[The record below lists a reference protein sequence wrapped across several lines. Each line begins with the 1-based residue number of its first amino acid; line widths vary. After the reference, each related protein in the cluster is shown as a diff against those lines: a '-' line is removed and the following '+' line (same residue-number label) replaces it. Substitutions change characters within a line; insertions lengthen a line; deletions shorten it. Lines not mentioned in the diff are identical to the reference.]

1 MVQGRQ
7 QVRGGLVAA
16 TGAAH
21 GPAVHRD
28 EPASLD
34 GAGARVH
41 PGPQAGVEACGVQA
55 GQDPP
60 DGGLRWQGL
69 ALLQAQGRRLT
80 AGQVGGV
87 LPDRCQ
93 APASGRHAHDRQG
106 QDRGQSMTH
115 APRGP
120 RGSTPSAGTRARD
133 RRDRSCEVGMTAWRR
148 GPGLPGA
155 ASTPSTATKNHA
167 APAQAHR
174 QPPHPQKLRRPP
186 EGKARAGRTT
196 APGRPSCPGA
206 PRARWVRRRPRRFPP
221 GRSPQAR
228 PAPRGERRG
237 SARLRGSPRRSCL
250 QRSW

>member
-34 GAGARVH
+34 GAGADGR
-41 PGPQAGVEACGVQA
+41 PRADPGVEARGVQA

-60 DGGLRWQGL
+60 DGGLTGRHRSGR
-69 ALLQAQGRRLT
+69 QARGRRLC
-80 AGQVGGV
+80 GFQVGGV

-93 APASGRHAHDRQG
+93 APAPGRHAHDRQG
-106 QDRGQSMTH
+106 QDRGQAMTH

-120 RGSTPSAGTRARD
+120 RGPATSAGTRARD
-133 RRDRSCEVGMTAWRR
+133 RRDRSCVVGMTAWRR

-155 ASTPSTATKNHA
+155 ASTPSTVTKNHA